1 MKEDDDKARSGMTIK
16 VLKAREE
23 ISDIASGSAPDRVV
37 CAVGADA
44 GDIAWADERGSENEL
59 EVAVSPES
67 SRSIGA
73 ICAALWEIWPV
84 PSIDHGL
91 AATGRETW
99 DPDVEMSQ
107 ASVSELWRLVQAIA
121 VTPASTV
128 DEFMLKK
135 EAVVECVNQYA
146 NGPASTLVLTSL
158 FQDFDRLT
166 DHRRSTPTL
175 LNREYSETSHIVLAQ
190 HTLCDEDVFGVC
202 QTFWVAWSGFTEI
215 CRRVGVLDTNQ
226 DVIGASRLDVDVWRS
241 WTSLQSIIVHVA
253 GVSSHS
259 FDELFAKRD
268 IVGVCLE
275 FDCSPENIFSLVESF
290 SRDCDRLFGPR
301 NLDITIAASDI

>member
-1 MKEDDDKARSGMTIK
+1 VTLPAG
-16 VLKAREE
+16 
-23 ISDIASGSAPDRVV
+23 GAPGRVV
-37 CAVGADA
+37 CAMGVDA
-44 GDIAWADERGSENEL
+44 GDFAWVDERGSENEL

-67 SRSIGA
+67 HLSIGL
-73 ICAALWEIWPV
+73 ICAGFWEMWPV
-84 PSIDHGL
+84 LPIDQGL

-107 ASVSELWRLVQAIA
+107 ASVSELRRLVQAIA
-121 VTPASTV
+121 VTPAATV

-135 EAVVECVNQYA
+135 EVVVECVNKYA

-158 FQDFDRLT
+158 LQDFDRLT
-166 DHRRSTPTL
+166 DHRRSTPFL
-175 LNREYSETSHIVLAQ
+175 LNRNYSETSRIVSAR
-190 HTLCDEDVFGVC
+190 HTLFDEDVFGVC
-202 QTFWVAWSGFTEI
+202 QTFWVVWSGFTEI
-215 CRRVGVLDTNQ
+215 CRRVGVLDANQ

-241 WTSLQSIIVHVA
+241 WTSLQSIIVHLA

-301 NLDITIAASDI
+301 NLDVAIAACDI